1 MPVKTLTILCI
12 GDVFGEPG
20 RRALV
25 TFLPQVK
32 SELQVDLV
40 VANVENAAA
49 GFGVTPALAKG
60 FLEAGVDVMTSG
72 NHIWDR
78 KEIFG
83 YIVKE
88 NLLLRPANYPAGT
101 PGVGSVV
108 VKAGAHQV
116 GVLNLQGRTFMAS
129 IDCPFAKADE
139 ELLRLRTETSVIVVD
154 MHAEAT
160 SEKQAMGWYL
170 DGRVSAVVGTHSH
183 VQTADERILTQGT
196 AYLTDLGLTG
206 PIDSVIGVEPEL
218 AIQRFRTGMPSRF
231 EPARGRARFQGAVIR
246 IDPDSGRALSIER
259 VQRDLPA

>member
-1 MPVKTLTILCI
+1 M
-12 GDVFGEPG
+12 FGEPG

-25 TFLPQVK
+25 TFLPRLR
-32 SELQVDLV
+32 SEFQIDLV

-49 GFGVTPALAKG
+49 GFGVTPALARG

-78 KEIFG
+78 KEILG

-108 VKAGAHQV
+108 GEGGRPPGRRPEPPGPHLHGLHRLPVREGRRGAP
-116 GVLNLQGRTFMAS
+116 AA
-129 IDCPFAKADE
+129 PA
-139 ELLRLRTETSVIVVD
+139 ETSLIVVD

-183 VQTADERILTQGT
+183 VQTADERILPRGT

-218 AIQRFRTGMPSRF
+218 AIQRFRTGMPNRF
-231 EPARGRARFQGAVIR
+231 EPAKGRARFQGAVIR
-246 IDPDSGRALSIER
+246 IDPDSGRAIAIER
-259 VQRDLPA
+259 IQRDLPA

>member
-1 MPVKTLTILCI
+1 MSAKPLTVLCI
-12 GDVFGEPG
+12 GDIFGEPG

-25 TFLPQVK
+25 AFLPRLR
-32 SELQVDLV
+32 SELQLDLV

-49 GFGVTPALAKG
+49 GFGVTPQLARG
-60 FLEAGVDVMTSG
+60 FLDAGVDVMTSG

-78 KEIFG
+78 KEILG

-139 ELLRLRTETSVIVVD
+139 ELERLRTETSVIIVD

-160 SEKQAMGWYL
+160 SEKQALGWFL

-183 VQTADERILTQGT
+183 VQTADERILPQGT

-206 PIDSVIGVEPEL
+206 PFDSVIGVEPEL
-218 AIQRFRTGMPSRF
+218 AIQRFRTGMPNRF
-231 EPARGRARFQGAVIR
+231 EPARGRSRLQGAAIR
-246 IDPDSGRALSIER
+246 IDPESGRALAIER